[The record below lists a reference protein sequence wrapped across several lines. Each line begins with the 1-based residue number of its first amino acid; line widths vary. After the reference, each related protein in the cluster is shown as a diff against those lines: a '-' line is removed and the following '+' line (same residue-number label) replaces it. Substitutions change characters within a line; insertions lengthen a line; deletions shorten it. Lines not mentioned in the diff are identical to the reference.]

1 MDRVSRLEM
10 TLFCDGSR
18 TEQEKDS
25 TNREL
30 SVGDDNKQGEN
41 IAYSTV
47 TRWHRYTP
55 SVDLPDT
62 KVMVSQEQERL
73 R

>member
-1 MDRVSRLEM
+1 M
-10 TLFCDGSR
+10 TLLCDGSR

-41 IAYSTV
+41 IAYSTL
-47 TRWHRYTP
+47 TRWHHYTP
-55 SVDLPDT
+55 SDNFPDT
-62 KVMVSQEQERL
+62 RVMVSKKQERL